1 MKLRVPAGASAQ
13 GRVDDLLVTVQ
24 LLVRRVA
31 DRRRPGSGCY
41 PDSRGQRHAD
51 RYASLYGNDIADR
64 HTVVH
69 GPSSITD

>member
-1 MKLRVPAGASAQ
+1 M
-13 GRVDDLLVTVQ
+13 TVQ